1 VCGESREVCE
11 GYDSLPQGKE
21 SNEGRKIKLDLCN
34 CPVRNRVERNLALCS
49 SSMDMWDSWMNLNFG
64 EKSLVSLV
72 LYLFKFFTI
81 IVCQTLQMLHHF
93 IHKS

>member
-34 CPVRNRVERNLALCS
+34 CPVRNRVERNLAL
-49 SSMDMWDSWMNLNFG
+49 
-64 EKSLVSLV
+64 
-72 LYLFKFFTI
+72 
-81 IVCQTLQMLHHF
+81 
-93 IHKS
+93 